1 MLLST
6 VEVPASD
13 LSPSSVCVRPL
24 LLSLISNNLAY
35 ARTGEILPWGIVP
48 AWGYATVLESTA
60 DIALGSTLWGF
71 WPTSGLP
78 TDLTLV
84 PGKPSGHWI
93 EVSEHR
99 KQLMTYYNRYVA
111 VSEDDWEQM
120 AWTAA
125 FRAIWGAGYLPS
137 EYFFFSHAWP
147 ACHPLGTV
155 PGVNWSA
162 EDGVLSTAVV
172 VNLGVSTKTARSLT
186 SNLLCR
192 PRGTGP
198 LGVLQVTSVPET
210 LEQAAEQ
217 RIAKHQLVTGPVKA
231 LAYSDVDQTVLWLA
245 RLEPS
250 KLVVI
255 DCDAPGDVLV
265 QLRDLVQAHPE
276 IQSAKFVIILV
287 SGQQKVYTEADNRD
301 WSTAIQQLGKIQS
314 NASGAQ
320 DAAIE
325 PDGPKEYF
333 TRIHRRWEQWL
344 DDRASTVP
352 DRRLVWGKGV
362 TGTEG
367 LDGGWDRL
375 TKGDVRPDEALV
387 YMVYME

>member
-13 LSPSSVCVRPL
+13 LSPSSVRVRPL

-35 ARTGEILPWGIVP
+35 ARTGEILLP
-48 AWGYATVLESTA
+48 AWGYATVLESTT
-60 DIALGSTLWGF
+60 DIALWSTLWGF

-111 VSEDDWEQM
+111 V
-120 AWTAA
+120 
-125 FRAIWGAGYLPS
+125 
-137 EYFFFSHAWP
+137 
-147 ACHPLGTV
+147 
-155 PGVNWSA
+155 
-162 EDGVLSTAVV
+162 
-172 VNLGVSTKTARSLT
+172 
-186 SNLLCR
+186 
-192 PRGTGP
+192 
-198 LGVLQVTSVPET
+198 TSVPGT

-231 LAYSDVDQTVLWLA
+231 LAYFDVDQTVLWLA
-245 RLEPS
+245 RLKPS

-301 WSTAIQQLGKIQS
+301 WFTAIQQLGKIQS

-367 LDGGWDRL
+367 LDGEWDRL

>member
-13 LSPSSVCVRPL
+13 LSPSSVRVRPL

-35 ARTGEILPWGIVP
+35 ARTGEILLP
-48 AWGYATVLESTA
+48 AWGYATVLESTT

-137 EYFFFSHAWP
+137 EYFFSRM
-147 ACHPLGTV
+147 LGQLV
-155 PGVNWSA
+155 I
-162 EDGVLSTAVV
+162 LS
-172 VNLGVSTKTARSLT
+172 TARSLT

-192 PRGTGP
+192 PPGTGP